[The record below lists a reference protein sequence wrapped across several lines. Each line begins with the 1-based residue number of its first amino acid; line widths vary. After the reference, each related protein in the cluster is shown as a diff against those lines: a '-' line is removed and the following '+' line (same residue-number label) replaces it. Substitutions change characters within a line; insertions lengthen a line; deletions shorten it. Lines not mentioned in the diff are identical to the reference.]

1 MLRGEVGVGLFI
13 LRNGT
18 AVCHSAPGSELCPH
32 PWTIITHSQPSGL
45 RSLSPTTGDQQA
57 VQLLN
62 SDTTTRSLLGN
73 PVATLEGLALMKDRV
88 RPSWVSEAQLLP
100 LSAAGCPCVL
110 YPHRGQ
116 GYGVWSLHSL
126 TEFHQENVNS
136 PQSLKSM

>member
-1 MLRGEVGVGLFI
+1 MDHYHPFTTLRAEVIVSCYRRL
-13 LRNGT
+13 L
-18 AVCHSAPGSELCPH
+18 
-32 PWTIITHSQPSGL
+32 SG
-45 RSLSPTTGDQQA
+45 QA

-62 SDTTTRSLLGN
+62 SDTATRSLLGN

-110 YPHRGQ
+110 YPHGGQ
-116 GYGVWSLHSL
+116 GCGVWSLCIL